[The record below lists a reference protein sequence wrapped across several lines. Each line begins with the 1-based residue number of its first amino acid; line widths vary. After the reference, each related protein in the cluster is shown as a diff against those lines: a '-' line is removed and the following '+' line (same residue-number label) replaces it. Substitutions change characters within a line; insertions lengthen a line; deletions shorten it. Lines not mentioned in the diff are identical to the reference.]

1 MNNSAAYVSSN
12 DVIAVVLTPVASLPL
27 AEIEKRKI
35 VYVNSHDTDDSLKIH
50 KDSFIAKPI
59 QLY

>member
-27 AEIEKRKI
+27 TEIEKRKI

-50 KDSFIAKPI
+50 RDIVLLQS
-59 QLY
+59 

>member
-27 AEIEKRKI
+27 TELEKRKI

-50 KDSFIAKPI
+50 RDIVLLQS
-59 QLY
+59 